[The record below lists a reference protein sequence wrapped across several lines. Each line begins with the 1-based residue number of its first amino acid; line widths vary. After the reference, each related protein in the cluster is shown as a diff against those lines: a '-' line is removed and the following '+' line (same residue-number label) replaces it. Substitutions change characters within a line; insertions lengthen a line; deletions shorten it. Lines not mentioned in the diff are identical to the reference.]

1 MVPADRL
8 PVRRQVRRPGRLLAP
23 VGGGG
28 NDMAR
33 VGPGRCTVTTESER
47 TLRLFGA
54 VGTLV
59 IQAVLLAGIV
69 QLATGWLW

>member
-1 MVPADRL
+1 M
-8 PVRRQVRRPGRLLAP
+8 
-23 VGGGG
+23 
-28 NDMAR
+28 
-33 VGPGRCTVTTESER
+33 TTESER